1 VFERV
6 LLGQQ
11 SMEVTLAGMG
21 LTYFPR
27 EILQCTV
34 LKVGAQ
40 ALQIL
45 VLLFE
50 CIACTRPL
58 LSYPFCGAML
68 TLCLQKLDIS
78 HNAFRAMPPI
88 ISLLL
93 TCITKV

>member
-34 LKVGAQ
+34 LKVGALT
-40 ALQIL
+40 LQIL

-50 CIACTRPL
+50 
-58 LSYPFCGAML
+58 
-68 TLCLQKLDIS
+68 
-78 HNAFRAMPPI
+78 
-88 ISLLL
+88 
-93 TCITKV
+93 